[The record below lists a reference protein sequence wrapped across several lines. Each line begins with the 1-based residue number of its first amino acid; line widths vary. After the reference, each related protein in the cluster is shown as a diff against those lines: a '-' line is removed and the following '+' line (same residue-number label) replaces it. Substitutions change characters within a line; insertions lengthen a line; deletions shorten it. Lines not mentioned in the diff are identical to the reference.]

1 MMRAIRGAV
10 CLKADNADEMLE
22 AVGEMLTTILERNQI
37 TTDDLV
43 SVLFTCTPDIH
54 CGFPARA
61 AREFGFGDVPLMC
74 AQEIDVA
81 GALQLTVRVMLHA
94 NIDTPRDEI
103 RHVYLRGAEV
113 LRPDVKS

>member
-1 MMRAIRGAV
+1 V
-10 CLKADNADEMLE
+10 CLKNDDAEEMLD
-22 AVGEMLTTILERNQI
+22 AVGEMLVAILERNQI

-61 AREFGFGDVPLMC
+61 AREFGFAEVPLMC

-81 GALQLTVRVMLHA
+81 GALKLTVRVMVHA
-94 NIDTPRDEI
+94 NIDKPRDKI

-113 LRPDVKS
+113 LRPDVQS